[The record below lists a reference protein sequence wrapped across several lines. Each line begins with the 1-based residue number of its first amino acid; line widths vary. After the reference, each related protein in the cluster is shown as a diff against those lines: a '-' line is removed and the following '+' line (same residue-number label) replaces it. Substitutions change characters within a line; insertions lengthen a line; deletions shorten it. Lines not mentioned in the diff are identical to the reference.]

1 MKSFHSFVRTLSLGL
16 AALAVA
22 STASAATETIF
33 TETFSGSYLA
43 GTTSL
48 GSTQRLTPADSPK
61 SGVEGLFRSGTAD
74 NDGWYGCDVIRSPT
88 SIRLGNSEN
97 KGWAQSPAIT
107 LTNGVATADI
117 TVTLY
122 ACKSHK
128 NANGAIVSILDAE
141 GNSLNSQTLSDLTVV
156 STAAEITAEGNLRT
170 LTFTDVPTGFML
182 RFDAAQSDG
191 RVIVDEIT
199 VLQDIPEASGDAP
212 AFTAPE
218 TVTLIADKAGS
229 FSVSAL
235 ASDGVTPLE
244 VTLASVSPTPASAQP
259 VWDGSTLTW
268 TPTEADVGTYDFVF
282 QATVSGTAYEQ
293 TVSVTVASGAP
304 VFTAPAEVTLETG
317 AEGAFA
323 VQAAQA
329 DGTVCAV
336 TLASVSPTPASAQPI
351 WDGSMLTWT
360 PTEADVGVYAL
371 VFETLV
377 NGTSYQQTVS
387 VTVEIPVPME
397 TVFVETFSGSDLST
411 TAMGSPELVS
421 PSRTESGEFLS
432 NTADHAGWIGQA
444 VYRSHYSI
452 RLGNGSYKGWA
463 QSPAI
468 TLTNGVAT
476 ADITV
481 TLYACKSGEDANGA
495 IVSILDA
502 SGATLESQTL
512 ANLTHVTAAAG
523 ITAEGNFKTLSFTNV
538 PTGFML
544 RLDPAQP
551 DGAVIFDT
559 ITVQQTL
566 VEVSENA
573 PTFTAPASVEI
584 PAGTAGSFTVTAM
597 KTDGTAAVVTLA
609 GISPVPA
616 ASQGTFD
623 GTSFTWT
630 PTVQDVGAYTVTF
643 QSAVGAE
650 TFTHAVPVTVTVD
663 NLAEVVPTISD
674 VGYNHFQLDWTDAQL
689 RTSGYGLRIWYGADD
704 YTSTGVDTCTFAGT
718 IPLLWEAEGSVSF
731 YSDGSLQLGD
741 SGEGIITALYPSPVT
756 GLTYNINKQGVNDS
770 TTASAQFSVYAT
782 ADTSDT
788 PAWTLISDFVG
799 AANIVNGDTVLT
811 FDESLGYRRFRFV
824 YTTKATG
831 NIRLRSVDAVYAGAG
846 ATIAVGSASAPLA
859 LDKSV
864 DSYEMTNARADT
876 LYYVQFF
883 TYDGVD
889 GTVLD
894 TVYTLKTPEA
904 PTMTV
909 IVFK

>member
-33 TETFSGSYLA
+33 TETFSGSVLA
-43 GTTSL
+43 GTTSMAAT
-48 GSTQRLTPADSPK
+48 GQVASRTTA
-61 SGVEGLFRSGTAD
+61 ENFAANTAD
-74 NDGWYGCDVIRSPT
+74 NAGWFGKAVYRSPY

-122 ACKSHK
+122 ACKFREK
-128 NANGAIVSILDAE
+128 ANGAVVSILDASGATLE
-141 GNSLNSQTLSDLTVV
+141 SQTLSDLTVV

-170 LTFTDVPTGFML
+170 LTFTAVPTGFML

-199 VLQDIPEASGDAP
+199 VLQDIPEVSGDAP

-282 QATVSGTAYEQ
+282 QTTVSGTAYEQ

-336 TLASVSPTPASAQPI
+336 TLASVSPTPASAQPVF
-351 WDGSMLTWT
+351 DGSTLTWT
-360 PTEADVGVYAL
+360 PTEADAGVYAL

-377 NGTSYQQTVS
+377 NGTSYQQAVS
-387 VTVEIPVPME
+387 VTVEIPVPTE

-452 RLGNGSYKGWA
+452 RLGNSENKGWA

-476 ADITV
+476 ADVTV
-481 TLYACKSGEDANGA
+481 TLYACKSRKAANGA
-495 IVSILDA
+495 VVSILDA

-512 ANLTHVTAAAG
+512 ANLTYVTAAAD
-523 ITAEGNFKTLSFTNV
+523 ITAEGNFKTLSFTDV

-544 RLDPAQP
+544 RLDPAQD

-584 PAGTAGSFTVTAM
+584 PAGTAGSFAVTAM

-663 NLAEVVPTISD
+663 DLAEVVPTISD

-756 GLTYNINKQGVNDS
+756 GLTYNINKQSVNDS

-799 AANIVNGDTVLT
+799 ADNIVNGDTVLT

>member
-48 GSTQRLTPADSPK
+48 SSTQRLTPADSPK

-122 ACKSHK
+122 ACKTRDAA
-128 NANGAIVSILDAE
+128 NAVTVSILDAT
-141 GNSLNSQTLSDLTVV
+141 GATLQSQTLTSLAPAD
-156 STAAEITAEGNLRT
+156 SAADITAEGNFKT
-170 LTFTDVPTGFML
+170 LSFTDVPTGFML
-182 RFDAAQSDG
+182 RFDPAQSDG
-191 RVIVDEIT
+191 AVVLDTIT
-199 VLQDIPEASGDAP
+199 VLQ
-212 AFTAPE
+212 
-218 TVTLIADKAGS
+218 V
-229 FSVSAL
+229 
-235 ASDGVTPLE
+235 LE
-244 VTLASVSPTPASAQP
+244 
-259 VWDGSTLTW
+259 
-268 TPTEADVGTYDFVF
+268 
-282 QATVSGTAYEQ
+282 
-293 TVSVTVASGAP
+293 
-304 VFTAPAEVTLETG
+304 
-317 AEGAFA
+317 
-323 VQAAQA
+323 
-329 DGTVCAV
+329 
-336 TLASVSPTPASAQPI
+336 
-351 WDGSMLTWT
+351 
-360 PTEADVGVYAL
+360 
-371 VFETLV
+371 
-377 NGTSYQQTVS
+377 
-387 VTVEIPVPME
+387 
-397 TVFVETFSGSDLST
+397 
-411 TAMGSPELVS
+411 
-421 PSRTESGEFLS
+421 
-432 NTADHAGWIGQA
+432 
-444 VYRSHYSI
+444 
-452 RLGNGSYKGWA
+452 
-463 QSPAI
+463 
-468 TLTNGVAT
+468 
-476 ADITV
+476 
-481 TLYACKSGEDANGA
+481 
-495 IVSILDA
+495 
-502 SGATLESQTL
+502 
-512 ANLTHVTAAAG
+512 
-523 ITAEGNFKTLSFTNV
+523 
-538 PTGFML
+538 
-544 RLDPAQP
+544 
-551 DGAVIFDT
+551 
-559 ITVQQTL
+559 
-566 VEVSENA
+566 EVSENA
-573 PTFTAPASVEI
+573 PTFTAPASVTI
-584 PAGTAGSFTVTAM
+584 PAGTEGSFTVTAM

-609 GISPVPA
+609 GISPTPA

-663 NLAEVVPTISD
+663 DLAEVVPTISD

-756 GLTYNINKQGVNDS
+756 QLTYNINKENVDDS

-799 AANIVNGDTVLT
+799 AANIVNGDTVLM

-831 NIRLRSVDAVYAGAG
+831 NIRLRSVDAVYTGAG